1 MSSARGPARVPR
13 PELQAAADRGLI
25 RAMASSFRRILVPHD
40 FSAPATQALR
50 MAAALASTHGGTL
63 TVLHVIVPFYVP
75 ADLPLGLGA
84 DQLPPPASFVPEQ
97 RRRLERLVTRVLGE
111 DAPPVKVAVEV
122 GDPARCIL
130 DAARRADAVVM
141 ATAGRTGLAHLL
153 IGSVAEKVVR
163 HSPVPVLTV
172 RPKPSRARPGAGP
185 RSRRAAGRG
194 TGG

>member
-1 MSSARGPARVPR
+1 MPA
-13 PELQAAADRGLI
+13 L
-25 RAMASSFRRILVPHD
+25 FRRVLVPHD
-40 FSAPATQALR
+40 FSAPATRALR
-50 MAAALASTHGGTL
+50 LAATLARAHDGRL

-84 DQLPPPASFVPEQ
+84 EQLPPPAAFVPEQ
-97 RRRLERLVTRVLGE
+97 RRRLERLVQRVVGPE
-111 DAPPVKVAVEV
+111 GPACTVTVEV

-130 DAARRADAVVM
+130 EAAPRFDSVVM

-172 RPKPSRARPGAGP
+172 RPRLAGRSGAAGSARAG
-185 RSRRAAGRG
+185 RSRPTRTRA
-194 TGG
+194 